1 MRITRRQVLKLA
13 AAHGVL
19 LSIPAGA
26 RAMAKVAPGDGFVG
40 AARFGDHVAVA
51 TASAAAG
58 SHIDFYSPQSGSR
71 TRRAITVPEPLH
83 LGSIA
88 VIAGTMH
95 VGGHV
100 LVEGPIRTVEA
111 GDYRQVMEPGDELD
125 PAFDE
130 FPRGGVVEIRSY
142 DLIPWMATA
151 AADAEELGPVTRYES
166 RRGEVRG
173 FTPNAGAVTVWI
185 AHCPEAA
192 TFSATA
198 VRAYRSDDGAEIE
211 TLSLGTDAVDVAS
224 VLSVSDGITAVLS
237 SNDHGLARFWEVSGE
252 KLTELRLP
260 DEGVR
265 RAVVQLF
272 VVDGTYHAITADL
285 EDGTIRQWKRSGSR
299 WARVESAARNLVAV
313 GSIDL
318 EMSNA

>member
-1 MRITRRQVLKLA
+1 MRLTRRQVLKLA
-13 AAHGVL
+13 AAQGVL
-19 LSIPAGA
+19 LSIPRGA
-26 RAMAKVAPGDGFVG
+26 WAVAKVTPGDGFVG
-40 AARFGDHVAVA
+40 AARFGDHLAVA
-51 TASAAAG
+51 ITTTAG
-58 SHIDFYSPQSGSR
+58 SRIDFYSPQSGDR

-88 VIAGTMH
+88 VIAGTLH
-95 VGGHV
+95 VGGHL
-100 LVEGPIRTVEA
+100 LVEGPIRTVAA
-111 GDYRQVMEPGDELD
+111 GDYREVMEPGDELD
-125 PAFDE
+125 PAFEE
-130 FPRGGVVEIRSY
+130 FPRGGVVEVRSY
-142 DLIPWMATA
+142 DLIPWMATVV
-151 AADAEELGPVTRYES
+151 ADAEDLGSVTRYES
-166 RRGEVRG
+166 RRGVVRG
-173 FTPNAGAVTVWI
+173 FTPNGEGVAVWI

-192 TFSATA
+192 TFSAVA
-198 VRAYRSDDGAEIE
+198 VRAYRSGDGAEIA
-211 TLSLGTDAVDVAS
+211 TLSLGTDDVDVAS
-224 VLSVSDGITAVLS
+224 VLSVSDGITAVVS

-252 KLTELRLP
+252 ELTELRLP

-285 EDGTIRQWKRSGSR
+285 VDGTIRQWKRSGSR